1 MRLAFGLML
10 LLLGSTLSGQP
21 SQPIYP
27 RDFAVRGCNVTDGR
41 EPSHPDE
48 HCANCDWIRT
58 DEGWIVSCSDRSAES
73 R

>member
-41 EPSHPDE
+41 EPLAP
-48 HCANCDWIRT
+48 
-58 DEGWIVSCSDRSAES
+58 
-73 R
+73 